1 MAAMDDVQPE
11 LLPPSFLTSV
21 DKCSLKT
28 MKMAEDSFWWA
39 RWAYSHRVY
48 HNEGQGG
55 GWVAAAIYD
64 ICANQ
69 ISVKHTVNKWPCS
82 LKHAVDTPSLTEHVH
97 LWLDWLDTVKDL
109 RPKQRQPLAE
119 SRCLLCFLHNM
130 ENISVSIVLCFIVTI
145 TVFKMKHV
153 YHKYWRASTL
163 RLLQLLSPR
172 EAPQQTC

>member
-21 DKCSLKT
+21 DKCSLKM

-69 ISVKHTVNKWPCS
+69 ISVKHT
-82 LKHAVDTPSLTEHVH
+82 
-97 LWLDWLDTVKDL
+97 LWTND
-109 RPKQRQPLAE
+109 R
-119 SRCLLCFLHNM
+119 
-130 ENISVSIVLCFIVTI
+130 VLWS
-145 TVFKMKHV
+145 MQ
-153 YHKYWRASTL
+153 STHH
-163 RLLQLLSPR
+163 RWQSMYI
-172 EAPQQTC
+172 CG

>member
-39 RWAYSHRVY
+39 RRAYSHRVY

-69 ISVKHTVNKWPCS
+69 ISVKHTEQMTVSSEACS
-82 LKHAVDTPSLTEHVH
+82 RHTIADRACTFVVKLTRHSERFETKTVATFGRIKVFAV
-97 LWLDWLDTVKDL
+97 
-109 RPKQRQPLAE
+109 
-119 SRCLLCFLHNM
+119 
-130 ENISVSIVLCFIVTI
+130 
-145 TVFKMKHV
+145 
-153 YHKYWRASTL
+153 
-163 RLLQLLSPR
+163 
-172 EAPQQTC
+172 